1 MKLYQTAFSLLAFC
15 GMLAACSDDDWKD
28 DVSALQ
34 HPVPSSIVM
43 LDEAGGTIVKGNSFQ
58 LRFRVN
64 PSSVVL
70 TKDNV

>member
-34 HPVPSSIVM
+34 QPAPFSFF
-43 LDEAGGTIVKGNSFQ
+43 AGSTFS
-58 LRFRVN
+58 RV
-64 PSSVVL
+64 
-70 TKDNV
+70 

>member
-34 HPVPSSIVM
+34 
-43 LDEAGGTIVKGNSFQ
+43 
-58 LRFRVN
+58 
-64 PSSVVL
+64 
-70 TKDNV
+70 